1 MPQKIRVVRKRLRR
15 TQYIAI
21 SLYVMFVL
29 LSLFVMSSYTWFSLS
44 RTPRVTN
51 MNVYITSAAGLELS
65 ADKNNWELQLNVW
78 DTELVP
84 VDLRPATWSED
95 TNQFWA
101 AAYGTDGRQ
110 LAISQWHPLT
120 DDRHAN
126 KMAIQNGYYMKATYY
141 ARSGMVT
148 DVELAPALLVN
159 EEGTQ
164 GAGTY
169 VLGVPGWDLESLLHV
184 NSGKGA
190 ESCLRVGF
198 LCTPGILTDADGN
211 GEFDTFTPNADRGA
225 MYIYEPNMDR
235 HQSGTGD
242 YIPTPSIDGGPT
254 LVPEDRMILQK
265 ASGWADMETPEIS
278 NIQLSLGEF
287 VTNQPLFRVIPG
299 EVVQIE
305 MYIWLEGQDI
315 DCANPMNGAQ
325 LMANIQFRGTT
336 EAHTGMV
343 PIE

>member
-1 MPQKIRVVRKRLRR
+1 MPQKIRVVRKKIRKN
-15 TQYIAI
+15 QYIAI

-29 LSLFVMSSYTWFSLS
+29 MSLFVMASYTWFSLS

-65 ADKNNWELQLNVW
+65 ADMNEWELQLNVW
-78 DTELVP
+78 NTELVP
-84 VDLRPATWSED
+84 VDLRPVTWSED
-95 TNQFWA
+95 TSQFWA

-110 LAISQWHPLT
+110 MDLSQWHPLT
-120 DDRHAN
+120 DERHAN
-126 KMAIQNGYYMKATYY
+126 KMAIQNGYYMKSTYF
-141 ARSGMVT
+141 ARSGMIT
-148 DVELAPALLVN
+148 DVELAPAMLVN

-169 VLGVPGWDLESLLHV
+169 VLGVPSWDMEGLLHV

-198 LCTPGILTDADGN
+198 LCTPGTLADADGN

-235 HQSGTGD
+235 HQSGPGD